1 MIALNGPT
9 EGKIY
14 KTSIITT
21 KVIDY
26 VRYGSS
32 LFEVTYYRTKNG
44 WAFHSWR
51 LAFSLYIK
59 NNNDLIK
66 KTR

>member
-1 MIALNGPT
+1 MVALNGPT

-14 KTSIITT
+14 HTSRITT
-21 KVIDY
+21 KVIDH
-26 VRYGSS
+26 VRYGSN

-51 LAFSLYIK
+51 LAFSLYIRNEK
-59 NNNDLIK
+59 EL
-66 KTR
+66 RV